1 MNENYKKQLF
11 NIVGCNQTIKAPDA
25 VFNCSTTTG
34 VGRYPSSSSSSSSST
49 STTSSSNSCCPQYA
63 CCSSSSS
70 TIREDFCNCGDSRFP
85 EEPVI
90 GDDISPR
97 GRGNWN
103 RIPKCCR
110 CALGYYR
117 VNPFNQ
123 DCGKGPFNSPCD
135 NFGCTSQPGD
145 WAGSFQGM
153 CREAHP
159 NMEWKIRESYWCNGG
174 RQPNTPNTA
183 DQFLCVKGI
192 CICKPPPGL
201 CRTENWWYGQHVCL
215 RCKENQT
222 SSSTTSSTTTS
233 STTSGSTSTSTSSST
248 EACQNCCCYCVCETC
263 CRDNT
268 CYVGPSDGNGAPCC
282 QTEAECNSNC
292 GGGDLTGDYLKNN
305 LELSEPYVINPN
317 LNFNYYIPYIYDN
330 AIFKEK
336 TQNIITDCTN
346 TESPPC
352 WCNDTCNITID
363 QQNNLYNTDTLI
375 NNIGIGESSESL
387 IIQNTFLKDGILY
400 ESENNMFN
408 ESQDQINN
416 T

>member
-1 MNENYKKQLF
+1 MDENYKKQLL

-34 VGRYPSSSSSSSSST
+34 VGRYSSSSRSSSSSST

-70 TIREDFCNCGDSRFP
+70 TVREDFCNCGDSRFP
-85 EEPVI
+85 EEPVK

-103 RIPKCCR
+103 KIPTCCR

-117 VNPFNQ
+117 VNPVINS

-153 CREAHP
+153 CQEAHP

-174 RQPNTPNTA
+174 RQPNTPNTV

-192 CICKPPPGL
+192 CICKPLQGL
-201 CRTENWWYGQHVCL
+201 CPAPNIENWWYGQHVCL
-215 RCKENQT
+215 RCKST
-222 SSSTTSSTTTS
+222 STSSTTSSNTSSNTS
-233 STTSGSTSTSTSSST
+233 STTSSSLSSSSPY
-248 EACQNCCCYCVCETC
+248 CQCPSEDGCNCPGCSPCCCGPNKKPDGFGNCV
-263 CRDNT
+263 
-268 CYVGPSDGNGAPCC
+268 PSPC
-282 QTEAECNSNC
+282 
-292 GGGDLTGDYLKNN
+292 
-305 LELSEPYVINPN
+305 PYKL
-317 LNFNYYIPYIYDN
+317 LNFTSGSDQKGYDPDLDISFSYYIPYVYDN
-330 AIFKEK
+330 TIFKEK
-336 TQNIITDCTN
+336 TKNIITDCTN

-352 WCNDTCNITID
+352 WCNDTCNTTIEE
-363 QQNNLYNTDTLI
+363 QNNLYNTDTLI

-387 IIQNTFLKDGILY
+387 IIQNTFLKDGISY

-416 T
+416 M

>member
-1 MNENYKKQLF
+1 MNEDYKKQIF
-11 NIVGCNQTIKAPDA
+11 NIIGCNQTFKAPDV
-25 VFNCSTTTG
+25 VFNCATSSTTTTG
-34 VGRYPSSSSSSSSST
+34 GRVSRSSSSSSSSSK
-49 STTSSSNSCCPQYA
+49 SNSSSSNSCCPQYI

-70 TIREDFCNCGDSRFP
+70 SSREDFCNCGDSRFP

-135 NFGCTSQPGD
+135 NFSCVSRPGD
-145 WAGSFQGM
+145 WAGSFQSM

-159 NMEWKIRESYWCNGG
+159 NMQWFLRQYYWCNGG

-192 CICKPPPGL
+192 CICKPLQGL
-201 CRTENWWYGQHVCL
+201 CPAPNIENWWYGRNVCI
-215 RCKENQT
+215 RCKST
-222 SSSTTSSTTTS
+222 STSSTTSSNTSSNTS
-233 STTSGSTSTSTSSST
+233 STTSSSLSSSSPY
-248 EACQNCCCYCVCETC
+248 CQCPSEDGCGKCCNGCCC
-263 CRDNT
+263 
-268 CYVGPSDGNGAPCC
+268 GPNYRPDGFGNCIPSPCGKFTSGSDQKGYDP
-282 QTEAECNSNC
+282 
-292 GGGDLTGDYLKNN
+292 DLDITF
-305 LELSEPYVINPN
+305 S
-317 LNFNYYIPYIYDN
+317 YYIPYVYDN
-330 AIFKEK
+330 TIFKEK
-336 TQNIITDCTN
+336 TKNIITDCTN

-363 QQNNLYNTDTLI
+363 QQNNLYNTDTII